1 MRDIVSVLN
10 LVAELAV
17 TEEVMVAGSPCSLTL
32 HTVSANSSTYT
43 PQSYAE
49 REREREILKV
59 TRKKLDL
66 QFSCL
71 GHSTTLKVGCVS
83 AETEKCESHTPS
95 YSY

>member
-49 REREREILKV
+49 RER
-59 TRKKLDL
+59 D
-66 QFSCL
+66 F
-71 GHSTTLKVGCVS
+71 
-83 AETEKCESHTPS
+83 ES
-95 YSY
+95 

>member
-17 TEEVMVAGSPCSLTL
+17 TEEMMVAGSPCSLTL

-49 REREREILKV
+49 RERDFESDSKKIGLTILLLGAFYHLKSGL
-59 TRKKLDL
+59 R
-66 QFSCL
+66 FS
-71 GHSTTLKVGCVS
+71 
-83 AETEKCESHTPS
+83 
-95 YSY
+95 